1 MRLIRNRY
9 ENSLAY
15 VDALMMRLTDA
26 LEASPLH
33 RETVFAFV
41 GDHGEEFR
49 EYGSLIHGSNLE
61 DPQTVVPFVLRAPRL
76 GSVHFG
82 GVKSTLQLW
91 PTLLDAAGL
100 AYPPTLFH
108 SVSALDDRDATVMVS
123 KVRTDRFPKT
133 FSLRHGQG
141 NVEVNL
147 ALGVTGI
154 MMDAQIRSGPL
165 PQTAA
170 QDTVPERLSL
180 PDCVMPLPERGE
192 CLIRFARDEG

>member
-1 MRLIRNRY
+1 
-9 ENSLAY
+9 
-15 VDALMMRLTDA
+15 
-26 LEASPLH
+26 
-33 RETVFAFV
+33 VFAFV

-61 DPQTVVPFVLRAPRL
+61 DPQTVVPFVLRAPRF
-76 GSVHFG
+76 GSVHLG
-82 GVKSTLQLW
+82 GLKSTLQLW
-91 PTLLDAAGL
+91 PTLLDAAGV

-108 SVSALDDRDATVMVS
+108 SVSALDDRDATIMVS

-133 FSLRHGQG
+133 FSLRHGPG
-141 NVEVNL
+141 NVEVDL
-147 ALGVTGI
+147 ARGVTGT

-180 PDCVMPLPERGE
+180 PDCVIPLPGRGE